1 MKTSTQLY
9 IVAAFLLVVGGFFA
23 TRSQGEA
30 TNSATNAVVTNQ
42 PPSVTKT
49 NALPKLMDFGAGKCI
64 PCKMMMPILQ
74 DLKKDYV
81 GRMKVEFVDVW
92 LDPDAGKPYGIEKI
106 PTQIFFDAS
115 GKELYRH
122 EGFFSKKDILAKWK
136 SLGVNLGQK

>member
-1 MKTSTQLY
+1 ML
-9 IVAAFLLVVGGFFA
+9 LLVGVTFA

-30 TNSATNAVVTNQ
+30 TNSSTNAVVTNQ

-81 GRMKVEFVDVW
+81 GQMKVEFVDVW
-92 LDPDAGKPYGIEKI
+92 LDPDAGKPYGIERI

-136 SLGVNLGQK
+136 SLGVDFSKK